1 MATGR
6 LDDIENIFNSRGI
19 NKGTVWLKLPSKLIC
34 YRRFFTSKREL
45 DLPWKLFNLRVK
57 PLTDKVMID

>member
-19 NKGTVWLKLPSKLIC
+19 NKGTVWLKLPCKLIC
-34 YRRFFTSKREL
+34 YRRFFTSKSEL
-45 DLPWKLFNLRVK
+45 DLAWRWFQSLIIERLSIVH
-57 PLTDKVMID
+57 V

>member
-6 LDDIENIFNSRGI
+6 LDDIENIFTSRGI
-19 NKGTVWLKLPSKLIC
+19 NKGTVWLKLPCKLIC

-45 DLPWKLFNLRVK
+45 DLSWKLFNLRVK